1 MSNVDILCLLYINLK
16 LTCYCVIILLTL
28 LCLFCFFFQYLMKI
42 ELPQQYAKLGEK
54 HDHGIQR
61 VTEEVS
67 DNKLI
72 LELLIIFAGAA

>member
-1 MSNVDILCLLYINLK
+1 
-16 LTCYCVIILLTL
+16 
-28 LCLFCFFFQYLMKI
+28 MKI
-42 ELPQQYAKLGEK
+42 ELAQQHAKLGEK